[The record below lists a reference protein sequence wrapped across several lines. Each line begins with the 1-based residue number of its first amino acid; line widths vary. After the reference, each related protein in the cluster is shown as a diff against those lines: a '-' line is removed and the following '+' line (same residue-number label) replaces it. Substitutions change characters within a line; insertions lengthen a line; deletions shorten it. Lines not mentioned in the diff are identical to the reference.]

1 MLENLTFT
9 GRELLMAV
17 VLATVVY
24 LLEVLIFSR
33 RRKPGGRSESDAR
46 LASLQQEVEG
56 LKVRLEALELRPP
69 AESALDTQKT
79 LHVEAV
85 RMARNGATA
94 QELAEQLGISRTEAD
109 LIIALHKAEP

>member
-24 LLEVLIFSR
+24 LVEVLVFSR
-33 RRKPGGRSESDAR
+33 RRKSVGKADTEAK
-46 LASLQQEVEG
+46 LAALQQEVEA
-56 LKVRLEALELRPP
+56 LRARVEALESRPP
-69 AESALDTQKT
+69 ADSALDTQKT
-79 LHVEAV
+79 IHAEAV

-94 QELAEQLGISRTEAD
+94 RELAEQLGISLTEAD
-109 LIIALHKAEP
+109 LIIALHKSEP

>member
-1 MLENLTFT
+1 MLEHLTFT
-9 GRELLMAV
+9 GRELLMAII
-17 VLATVVY
+17 LATVVY

-33 RRKPGGRSESDAR
+33 RRKQGGKSEAEAR
-46 LASLQQEVEG
+46 LSRLQQQ
-56 LKVRLEALELRPP
+56 LDALQVRVDALELRPP

-79 LHVEAV
+79 IHVEAV
-85 RMARNGATA
+85 RMARNGASA

>member
-24 LLEVLIFSR
+24 LLEVLLFSR
-33 RRKPGGRSESDAR
+33 RRKPGGGGEAERR
-46 LASLQQEVEG
+46 LAAVQQEVEN
-56 LKVRLEALELRPP
+56 LKARLDALELRPP
-69 AESALDTQKT
+69 AESALDTQKVI
-79 LHVEAV
+79 HVEAV
-85 RMARNGATA
+85 RMARNGASA
-94 QELAEQLGISRTEAD
+94 KELAEQLGISRTEAD

>member
-24 LLEVLIFSR
+24 LVEVLIFSR
-33 RRKPGGRSESDAR
+33 RRKAPDSGEAR
-46 LASLQQEVEG
+46 ARVAMLQQEVDA
-56 LKVRLEALELRPP
+56 LRTRVEALELNL
-69 AESALDTQKT
+69 ATGSTQDNQKT
-79 LHVEAV
+79 IHAEAM
-85 RMARNGATA
+85 RMARHGASA

-109 LIIALHKAEP
+109 LIIALYKAES

>member
-1 MLENLTFT
+1 MLESLTFT

-24 LLEVLIFSR
+24 LLEVLVFSR
-33 RRKPGGRSESDAR
+33 RRKTGGGGDMAAR
-46 LASLQQEVEG
+46 LSGLQQEVDA
-56 LKVRLEALELRPP
+56 LKARIDALELRPP
-69 AESALDTQKT
+69 AESALDNQKII
-79 LHVEAV
+79 HAEAV

-94 QELAEQLGISRTEAD
+94 QELADQLGISRTEAD